1 MPNTK
6 NTNTKPKTPK
16 AKTTSVVSVPNVI
29 NSEQKKESRP
39 GRTILLKATSNT
51 PIDQSIFTTL
61 DGLQSNFETKNSN
74 SYFLTFDSVENAENA
89 FNNLSSTAD
98 NYNVKYSYYRIFFT
112 IEGLTDSSNYDEVKQ
127 QMIDYILSKTSSS
140 VLYCKFYRKDKNYL
154 GCGDLTI
161 DTMEGMNLL
170 LAKENNNK
178 DFAFGDLS
186 GTFYRYNNKKGKPL
200 NASA

>member
-16 AKTTSVVSVPNVI
+16 AKTTSVVNVPNVI

-74 SYFLTFDSVENAENA
+74 SYFLTFNSVENAENA

-161 DTMEGMNLL
+161 DTIEGMNLL